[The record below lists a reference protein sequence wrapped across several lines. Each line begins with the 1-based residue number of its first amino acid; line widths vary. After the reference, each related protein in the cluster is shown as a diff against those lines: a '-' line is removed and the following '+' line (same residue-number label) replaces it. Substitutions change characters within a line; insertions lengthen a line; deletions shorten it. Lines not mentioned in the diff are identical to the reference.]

1 MAGDCR
7 MIETPTYEVRLYLNG
22 TLIGDVR
29 PLAQN
34 LKWVR
39 RRTKVGA
46 DEIDFTLNDVLFS
59 QWCID
64 RNTDI
69 NTMLK
74 PYALECRVVRNGIEI
89 VGGFLATMPG
99 YSPNGTSANLQ
110 MKFDGYLNL
119 LAGVYIRPIGTV
131 SGRMGD
137 LVDRFITEADTRA
150 DNAGKPFDFFAGT
163 IETLP
168 SIQHTFDNYKSTKE
182 FFCDRCDNT
191 TGAGPFDIIFDADK
205 TYNVYSQDHA
215 GDIINDWVANYPA
228 SINTTSATSISA
240 AEVAGFASAVI
251 GIGSG
256 EISADPNENTAITS
270 FEMDASK
277 VAEYGYVEEI
287 LQDSSV
293 TTQTALDNNTNTR
306 LFVDSKFVWEPQI
319 TLIGRQ
325 VEPKPTGSNKI
336 WICDIITINNT
347 EDLTGMTNGQF
358 RVNELAVDVSSTG
371 AENITPVLE
380 RYIV

>member
-1 MAGDCR
+1 
-7 MIETPTYEVRLYLNG
+7 MIKAPTYEVRLYLNG

-29 PLAQN
+29 PLAQS

-59 QWCID
+59 QWCQD

-74 PYALECRVVRNGIEI
+74 PYALECRVVRNGIEV
-89 VGGFLATMPG
+89 VGGFLATMPA

-150 DNAGKPFDFFAGT
+150 DNAGKAFDFYAGT

-168 SIQHTFDNYKSTKE
+168 TIQHTFDNYKSTKE

-191 TGAGPFDIIFDADK
+191 SGAGPFDIIFDADK
-205 TYNVYSQDHA
+205 TYNVYSQNTA

-228 SINTTSATSISA
+228 SINSTSATSISA
-240 AEVAGFASAVI
+240 SEVAGFASAVI

-270 FEMDASK
+270 FEMDAAK

-293 TTQTALDNNTNTR
+293 TNQTTLDNNTSTR

-325 VEPKPTGSNKI
+325 VEPKPSGTNKI
-336 WICDIITINNT
+336 WICDIITIKNT

-358 RVNELAVDVSSTG
+358 RVNELAVSVSSTG

-380 RYIV
+380 RYII

>member
-1 MAGDCR
+1 
-7 MIETPTYEVRLYLNG
+7 MINTPIYELKLYLNG
-22 TLIGDVR
+22 TLVGDVR

-46 DEIDFTLNDVLFS
+46 DEIDFTLNDVLFA

-74 PYALECRVVRNGIEI
+74 PYALECRVVRNGVEI
-89 VGGFLATMPG
+89 VGGFLATMPA
-99 YSPNGTSANLQ
+99 YSPNGTSANLAL
-110 MKFDGYLNL
+110 KFDGYLNL

-131 SGRMGD
+131 VGRMGD
-137 LVDRFITEADTRA
+137 LIEEYITEADTRA
-150 DNAGKPFDFFAGT
+150 YNAGKGFDFFPGT

-182 FFCDRCDNT
+182 WICERSDNT
-191 TGAGPFDIIFDADK
+191 TGAGPFDVIFDADK
-205 TYNVYSQDHA
+205 TYNVYSQAHA
-215 GDIINDWVANYPA
+215 GDIITDWQANYPA
-228 SINTTSATSISA
+228 SITTTSAMTISA
-240 AEVAGFASAVI
+240 QEVSGFASAVI

-256 EISADPNENTAITS
+256 EISSNANENTAITS
-270 FEMDASK
+270 FAMDSNK

-287 LQDSSV
+287 MQDSSV
-293 TTQTALDNNTNTR
+293 ANQTLLNNNTATR
-306 LFVDSKFVWEPQI
+306 LAVDSKFVWEPQI
-319 TLIGRQ
+319 TLIGTQ
-325 VEPKPTGSNKI
+325 VEPKPSGSKKI
-336 WICDIITINNT
+336 WICDVITIKNT
-347 EDLTGMTNGQF
+347 EDLTGMTSGQF
-358 RVNELAVDVSSTG
+358 RVNELSVDVSSTG

-380 RYIV
+380 RYS